1 MKSSRF
7 QTLRLP
13 LVFSTGFCQPGLI
26 KERCSKDVI
35 EELLSPLAPQVR
47 SCKSL
52 STGAGRCGRLSQ
64 AAVRGVC
71 RPVALQMAGGRAL
84 R

>member
-13 LVFSTGFCQPGLI
+13 LVFLLVFVNLASSRKG
-26 KERCSKDVI
+26 SKVI

-64 AAVRGVC
+64 AAVCGVC